1 VSGASEASLF
11 TAELSKLE
19 KKLGIKECALR
30 FEAMVEVPQ
39 LLMSRQGVCE
49 LPLLMEAS
57 QGRLAAAHLGAYDY
71 TAACGIAASHQSL
84 DHPACDFARQIMKL
98 AFSGTSVRLSD
109 GATNVMPIGP
119 HRTKGG
125 TTLSAPEMEENR
137 AVVHQ
142 AWRKSFSDISRSLL
156 QGFYQGWDLHPAQI
170 PVRYAAVYAFFRQGH
185 AAATARL
192 KAFLEKA
199 AQASLSG
206 NVFDDAAS
214 GQGLLNFFLQGL
226 SCGAFTEKESL
237 SAGLTLDELH
247 EKSFL
252 KIAQS
257 RS

>member
-1 VSGASEASLF
+1 
-11 TAELSKLE
+11 
-19 KKLGIKECALR
+19 
-30 FEAMVEVPQ
+30 
-39 LLMSRQGVCE
+39 
-49 LPLLMEAS
+49 
-57 QGRLAAAHLGAYDY
+57 
-71 TAACGIAASHQSL
+71 
-84 DHPACDFARQIMKL
+84 MKL